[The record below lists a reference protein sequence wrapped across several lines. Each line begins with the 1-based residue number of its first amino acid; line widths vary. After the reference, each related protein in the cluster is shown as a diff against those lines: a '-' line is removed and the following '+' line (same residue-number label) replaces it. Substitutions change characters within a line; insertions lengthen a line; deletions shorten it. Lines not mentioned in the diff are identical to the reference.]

1 MIPALW
7 ISKTGLDAQQTN
19 ISVASNNLANASTV
33 GFKKGRAIFED
44 LLYQNVHQPG
54 GRSSADTTLPS
65 GLMLGAGTKV
75 VATQKSFT
83 QGDVQ
88 TTGNALDVM
97 IDGHGFFEVQMPDGT
112 TSYTRNGQFA
122 LNAEGTIV
130 TSGAGYPILPEILVP
145 EGAKSISVSGDGQVS
160 VTLTGDAEPLVVG
173 QLTVTDFVNP
183 AGLQPVGENLYLETA
198 ASGTPMQGVAGAD
211 GLGTIKQ
218 GVLETSNVNVTEE
231 LVNLIQAQRV
241 YEMNSKVLSTVDEM
255 MSFLTQRT

>member
-88 TTGNALDVM
+88 TTDNALDVM
-97 IDGHGFFEVQMPDGT
+97 IDGRGFFEVQMPDGT

-122 LNAEGTIV
+122 LNSEGTIV
-130 TSGAGYPILPEILVP
+130 TSGAGYPILPEIQVP
-145 EGAKSISVSGDGQVS
+145 EGAKSITVSGDGQVS
-160 VTLTGDAEPLVVG
+160 VTLTGDASGGRPTDRHRLRQPGRAAAGGRKPL
-173 QLTVTDFVNP
+173 
-183 AGLQPVGENLYLETA
+183 
-198 ASGTPMQGVAGAD
+198 SGDRRQRYAD
-211 GLGTIKQ
+211 GRG
-218 GVLETSNVNVTEE
+218 GRCRWPGHH
-231 LVNLIQAQRV
+231 QAGGP
-241 YEMNSKVLSTVDEM
+241 
-255 MSFLTQRT
+255 

>member
-1 MIPALW
+1 MVPALW

-88 TTGNALDVM
+88 TTNNALDVM
-97 IDGHGFFEVQMPDGT
+97 ISGRGFFEVQMPDGT

-122 LNAEGTIV
+122 LNSEGTIV
-130 TSGAGYPILPEILVP
+130 TSGAGYPLLPEIQIP
-145 EGAKSISVSGDGQVS
+145 QGAKSITVSGDGQVA
-160 VTLTGDAEPLVVG
+160 VTLTGDAEPQVVG

-183 AGLQPVGENLYLETA
+183 AGLQPVGENLYLETG
-198 ASGTPMQGVAGAD
+198 ASGAPLQGVAGAD

-241 YEMNSKVLSTVDEM
+241 YEMNSKVLSTVDAM

>member
-1 MIPALW
+1 MVPALW

-88 TTGNALDVM
+88 TTDNALDVM
-97 IDGHGFFEVQMPDGT
+97 INGRGFFEVQMPDGT

-122 LNAEGTIV
+122 LNSEGTIV
-130 TSGAGYPILPEILVP
+130 TSGAGYPILPEIQVP
-145 EGAKSISVSGDGQVS
+145 EGAKSITVSGDGQVS
-160 VTLTGDAEPLVVG
+160 VTLTGDAEPQVVG
-173 QLTVTDFVNP
+173 QLTVTGVPPTCN
-183 AGLQPVGENLYLETA
+183 
-198 ASGTPMQGVAGAD
+198 ASSP
-211 GLGTIKQ
+211 K
-218 GVLETSNVNVTEE
+218 EE
-231 LVNLIQAQRV
+231 SLDCWELAFLLALVDSI
-241 YEMNSKVLSTVDEM
+241 SCTVM
-255 MSFLTQRT
+255 RSPTRFALMSE

>member
-44 LLYQNVHQPG
+44 LLYQNINQPG

-65 GLMLGAGTKV
+65 GLMLGAGAKV
-75 VATQKSFT
+75 VATQKNFT
-83 QGDVQ
+83 QGSVQ
-88 TTGNALDVM
+88 TTDNSLDVM
-97 IDGHGFFEVQMPDGT
+97 VQGRGFFEIQMPDGS

-122 LNAEGTIV
+122 LNSEGTIV
-130 TSGAGYPILPEILVP
+130 TPGMGYPVQPEIQVP
-145 EGAKSISVSGDGQVS
+145 QDAESITIGGDGQVS
-160 VTLTGDAEPLVVG
+160 VKIKGQAESQVIGQFTL
-173 QLTVTDFVNP
+173 TDFVNP
-183 AGLQPVGENLYLETA
+183 GGLQPIGENLYAETQSSGA
-198 ASGTPMQGVAGAD
+198 ALQGVAGAD
-211 GLGTIKQ
+211 GLGVIKQ
-218 GVLETSNVNVTEE
+218 GMLEASNVNVTEE

-241 YEMNSKVLSTVDEM
+241 YEMNSKVLTTVDQM

>member
-1 MIPALW
+1 MVPALW

-88 TTGNALDVM
+88 TTDNALDVM
-97 IDGHGFFEVQMPDGT
+97 INGRGFFEVQMPDGT

-122 LNAEGTIV
+122 LNSEGTIV
-130 TSGAGYPILPEILVP
+130 TSGAGYPLLPEIQIP
-145 EGAKSISVSGDGQVS
+145 QGAKSITVSGDGQVA
-160 VTLTGDAEPLVVG
+160 VTLTGDAEPQVVG

-183 AGLQPVGENLYLETA
+183 AGLQPVGENLYLETG
-198 ASGTPMQGVAGAD
+198 ASGAPLQGVAGAD

-241 YEMNSKVLSTVDEM
+241 YEMNSKVLSTVDAM

>member
-1 MIPALW
+1 
-7 ISKTGLDAQQTN
+7 
-19 ISVASNNLANASTV
+19 
-33 GFKKGRAIFED
+33 
-44 LLYQNVHQPG
+44 
-54 GRSSADTTLPS
+54 
-65 GLMLGAGTKV
+65 MLGAGTKV

-88 TTGNALDVM
+88 TTDNALDVM
-97 IDGHGFFEVQMPDGT
+97 IDGRGFFEVQMPDGT

-122 LNAEGTIV
+122 LNSEGTIV
-130 TSGAGYPILPEILVP
+130 TSGAGYPILPEIQVP

-198 ASGTPMQGVAGAD
+198 ASGTPMEGVAGAD

>member
-1 MIPALW
+1 MNLALW

-88 TTGNALDVM
+88 TTDNALDVM
-97 IDGHGFFEVQMPDGT
+97 IDGRGFFEVQMPDGT

-122 LNAEGTIV
+122 LNSEGTIV
-130 TSGAGYPILPEILVP
+130 TSGAGYPILPEIQVP
-145 EGAKSISVSGDGQVS
+145 EGAKSITISGDGQVS
-160 VTLTGDAEPLVVG
+160 VTLTGDAEPQVVG
-173 QLTVTDFVNP
+173 QLTVTDFAYP
-183 AGLQPVGENLYLETA
+183 SGLQPVGENRYLETA
-198 ASGTPMQGVAGAD
+198 ASGAPMQGVAGAD
-211 GLGTIKQ
+211 GLGTIQQ